1 MSKNYIEST
10 NQKKS
15 GKGLKIFGLLLL
27 LIMLAGAGAAYY
39 KYQEG
44 NIDGTWQAKSLQSEI
59 DKNFNADM
67 KKLDSEMGIKTADAI
82 SKPEIKMVVK
92 DGKVQMTYYL
102 NVNSQ
107 YLSQEIYNYYKT
119 EMNKILNDSEV
130 NLEEVAPDVKDE
142 LESSITSQADLK
154 NEFDAEFTNTANEI
168 GGTYNKD
175 TGMIETEVA
184 SGKVNPFFNRI
195 EITSINQKA
204 GFFKKDKSEKYIDY
218 VKSAKD
224 LILKGE
230 KDKVTFT
237 K

>member
-102 NVNSQ
+102 KVNSQ

>member
-10 NQKKS
+10 NQKRS

-102 NVNSQ
+102 KVNSQ

-119 EMNKILNDSEV
+119 EMNKLLNDSEV

>member
-1 MSKNYIEST
+1 MGKNYIETSD
-10 NQKKS
+10 QKKS
-15 GKGLKIFGLLLL
+15 GKGLKIFGLFLLL
-27 LIMLAGAGAAYY
+27 LMVIGAGAAFY

-44 NIDGTWQAKSLQSEI
+44 NIDGSWQAKTLQGGI
-59 DKNFNADM
+59 DKNFKSDM

-82 SKPEIKMVVK
+82 SEPEIKMAVE
-92 DGKVQMTYYL
+92 DGKVQMTYF
-102 NVNSQ
+102 VKVDSQ
-107 YLSQEIYNYYKT
+107 FLSQQIYNYYKT

-154 NEFDAEFTNTANEI
+154 KEMDAEFTKTADEI

-218 VKSAKD
+218 VKSAKE

-230 KDKVTFT
+230 KEKVTFT

>member
-15 GKGLKIFGLLLL
+15 GKGLKLFGLLLL

-102 NVNSQ
+102 KVNSQ

-154 NEFDAEFTNTANEI
+154 KEFDAEFTKTADEI
-168 GGTYNKD
+168 GGSYNKE
-175 TGMIETEVA
+175 TGMIETEVT

-218 VKSAKD
+218 EKSAKD